1 MFRARRG
8 GSNRR
13 RMAGAEKSASAENLK
28 GARSA
33 LLDSTRTFT
42 KPMSLA
48 YSRKHC
54 LQMFR
59 LYLRMIPH
67 WFAQTRLR
75 KESER
80 GGNVSVARRDGGWKK
95 QANPKNNHADARPAR
110 DDRGDAHDADDASR
124 RSRRRPRARRADRGY
139 PSDVARAR
147 TGRGAEAASARV
159 KTRVV
164 DDPGADADER
174 RADAHQRRCPLPV
187 HSALV
192 AQMLAKPMFA
202 RKRA

>member
-1 MFRARRG
+1 M
-8 GSNRR
+8 
-13 RMAGAEKSASAENLK
+13 
-28 GARSA
+28 
-33 LLDSTRTFT
+33 T

-174 RADAHQRRCPLPV
+174 RADAHQLRCPLPV

>member
-1 MFRARRG
+1 MFRARRD

-28 GARSA
+28 GATRSA

-67 WFAQTRLR
+67 WFAHTRLL
-75 KESER
+75 KGR
-80 GGNVSVARRDGGWKK
+80 GGRVRIVRWVAW
-95 QANPKNNHADARPAR
+95 
-110 DDRGDAHDADDASR
+110 
-124 RSRRRPRARRADRGY
+124 
-139 PSDVARAR
+139 
-147 TGRGAEAASARV
+147 EAGE
-159 KTRVV
+159 T
-164 DDPGADADER
+164 
-174 RADAHQRRCPLPV
+174 L
-187 HSALV
+187 
-192 AQMLAKPMFA
+192 KP
-202 RKRA
+202 